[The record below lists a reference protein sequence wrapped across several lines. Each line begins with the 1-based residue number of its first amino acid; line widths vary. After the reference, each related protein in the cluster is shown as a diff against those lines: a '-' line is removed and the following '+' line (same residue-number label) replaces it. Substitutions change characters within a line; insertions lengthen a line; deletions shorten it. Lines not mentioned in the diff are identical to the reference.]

1 MSTDEHIPFLNVIF
15 SNPLLVIFV
24 LVRFDLSMHIYNQYY
39 TMYKQSRKTNPRVL
53 RRAGDWRAA
62 FPEVAVAALR
72 GMVGMKAKLG
82 ETIAMKYRDGM

>member
-1 MSTDEHIPFLNVIF
+1 
-15 SNPLLVIFV
+15 
-24 LVRFDLSMHIYNQYY
+24 MHIYNQYY

-82 ETIAMKYRDGM
+82 ETIAMKYQDGM